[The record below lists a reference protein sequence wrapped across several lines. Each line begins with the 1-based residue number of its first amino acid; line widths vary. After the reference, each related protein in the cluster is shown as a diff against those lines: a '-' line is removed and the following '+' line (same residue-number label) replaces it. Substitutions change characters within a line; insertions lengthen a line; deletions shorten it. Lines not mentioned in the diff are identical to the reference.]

1 MYFPR
6 TSKASGQIALSADG
20 PEGPALQEEL
30 RRCLAIDGLKNR
42 ESETVAG
49 KSQNAQPEKC
59 TQVHQN
65 IELHRQQG
73 GSSLVPSLPRS
84 LCPVGLLQRC
94 APARDLNEQ
103 YLETHAIDAEDRPVR
118 SSVHALSVLGGGL
131 HQHPQEGDI
140 LGKKSAP
147 LLSAP
152 TATAW
157 QAAREATKREL
168 CQAPAAASTDYALM
182 PPQSVAHVDSHN
194 LSACPTNSTRT
205 YTAVGVS
212 AASFLRKYQRP
223 QHRVRYSARRHF
235 VVPRRRT
242 FATFREWL
250 AEDHQPPSK
259 ASGPREQFPARRGIC
274 HSASTDPSSGFL
286 SAAIKLRAAVERR
299 ACQAVEEEVRD
310 LSVSHSTQSQQAT
323 YVKAQQKALEAQTN
337 ARTSLDCTGRKKLAK
352 AGPATPPG
360 VRARVRWPL
369 PNKLQKH
376 VFKHTRPDAEK
387 SLCTAAQSAIE
398 TGKAMTEW
406 RNSSLPDISGYK
418 GRDAMHDKP
427 DLTSSLCHRH
437 AQTEAAE
444 YAFREAAAKAINAAS
459 IRLTRSSTAP
469 SWHMNRP
476 REQLR
481 SSNLDSQEW
490 CERYFDRGRP
500 RESHAD
506 KDEEQKVPLD
516 YLDGACLGSA
526 EDVIMHT
533 INPLEEAL
541 VSLQKIKKTESCTLS
556 LTSNQGIRDGRNN
569 GENGQREK
577 QRFPAEGDAPFINIR
592 KLPSTLLAGTE
603 PSYYEGEPN
612 FGKQRKDWGCLQHAP
627 WRMKNLPLEDFDVP
641 EDYGEACPQAL
652 LQRCHSDRQLVCPKS
667 QSRNPDFLQETYS
680 REFFQSKPTCHSDE
694 AASCSLSESVASPV
708 CNSGAGLAV
717 PANRQQGPRRTT
729 EVACTFEFQNANSSG
744 GRGHITNGPAEHETE
759 HLEILAPARENT
771 WAMSGGDNTSEWM
784 ADAEV
789 LHFVGTAWTHVPC
802 RVLRYES
809 DSRKFEVALQD
820 GSLKAVRRLALRF
833 RFETPQLHK
842 QRLEAC
848 NDRRMRALL
857 CQQLLRSVNRL
868 PSSAFSPLPCK
879 TVNCILKAA
888 TGIERFRHVG
898 LPLEILV
905 LAKRCLNERFLEAM
919 KFGAVLHSA
928 RLLHAKGTLESY
940 IADSYPQQQR
950 RRVQHPCPC
959 EWKEDGKLV
968 TLLKVLKPLLSAAV
982 PSFGRL
988 DVGAA
993 DSFRRALVRLR
1004 KRPLFATSKT
1014 FKLSLLLKGIFCDLG
1029 GLSFFDLPS
1038 RKLQHLSF
1046 ARVFKKSAILKPSEW
1061 TFPDPEQ
1068 YLVYQRALAA
1078 DVASALQEI
1087 ARDSLCHALIS
1098 AFAPLAATVAA
1109 NGAGATAPTV
1119 SLQGTAASM
1128 PGNAG
1133 TARPKSSLRLQL
1145 NRFNIMLQSDLLSF
1159 VMDSANEWKNYMLRA
1174 LDEKFEP
1181 FLQQSPASLPVPA
1194 PADTFLLKRNIPCL
1208 LQLRVIIYQDEAIFH
1223 PSQEEQ
1229 VNLKYTPQLVEG
1241 LLRQALETMIEA
1253 VGTINKLE
1261 ADLVPFAEPTEEPLL
1276 QLSREEPFLVAARE
1290 ATFCAIRASLAEAEP
1305 LRKQLDEVAC
1315 ALRGD
1320 ASLPFKENGGFDVQK
1335 LHFILQRYTNAETQL
1350 QKLSTRVA
1358 ARMFVVDGA
1367 AAKKTL
1373 LSKVHQLRCA
1383 LCTQAL
1389 VWVENEVNSLYDSW
1403 IEALRRASAVPVNDE
1418 ELIGLKKYLAEV
1430 HTETQPL
1437 ITCGKTVSSLLT
1449 VLEGYFVFAPP
1460 KVQKQMFELE
1470 CFSLRLKVV
1479 VGEASGILELAKERL
1494 EARRQITGRHLKV
1507 EFDALRD
1514 DIEAAAATFT
1524 HLEQSH
1530 TYMPLL
1536 ETLCGRVHAAITE
1549 VENLHKA
1556 EGIFGLEA
1564 SQFKQLEA
1572 VCLLSGNLNEV
1583 RYKIRF
1589 LWKAASDF
1597 QKNRDEWLMLPIWQL
1612 SHDEVEQ
1619 RLQRWRQTASAVRRV
1634 AGVFQSV
1641 EPLHAC
1647 DELLQ
1652 AITSFQK
1659 LLPLI
1664 KSLTHPS
1671 FQAKHWQELGALLE
1685 VEPLFHGEVV
1695 AFSLNQLVHRG
1706 WSKAT
1711 QAIKHISATALRE
1724 FHTKEYL
1731 QNLRG
1736 VWRSLKIEFVA
1747 LGQEECGRKT
1757 LKGFET
1763 IRSLIEEHQT
1773 CVNSLLDPQIRGEVD
1788 LQTREW
1794 LQKLSQLEFL
1804 CHLLESFQASWA
1816 YLVPIFDYP
1825 EIQQNLGK
1833 EYKVLTKLSKLW
1845 EHEVIGRLADST
1857 NLLDFV
1863 DMDELPHMLQAA
1875 SNELSAVKKSLNDF
1889 LDTKRLA
1896 FPRFWFC
1903 CNEELVQLLADAREA
1918 KLLGPHIQKCFE
1930 GIHSLQLDQHGKQAE
1945 SMLSHLGEI
1954 MPLTRPI
1961 QLLKDGQT
1969 TSVEELFSAIESA
1982 MCSSLQQAM
1991 QCAWEEFPLSPSH
2004 VLWIT
2009 DSCTC
2014 SQAALAIAH
2023 CCWTAQVEAA
2033 ILQQQLPQLVK
2044 DLRHQLGQL
2053 MEAVRGP
2060 LSPVTRLALAA
2071 MMTLDV
2077 HFRDVVEELQQSRTV
2092 SIGQFEWVC
2101 HLRSYWILNGNQT
2114 SGEAGHDS
2122 LNVEKGRNTTK
2133 HRRESGSILHLC
2145 MLDSCLCYGFELLR
2159 TPERLVVTPLTE
2171 RCYRTLMTA
2180 IHFHYG
2186 GALEGLAGTGKTE
2199 TIKDLAKAAGKHCL
2213 VFNCNEGLDAT
2224 AVAALLKGL
2233 ATSGSWCSFGE
2244 FNRLELDVLSIVA
2257 LQISMIQQAIRR
2269 RASTFAFEDTD
2280 LHLNSAC
2287 SINIT
2292 INLGYAGQS
2301 IIPDTLKA
2309 LFRPCTM
2316 MIPDAALIAEVILY
2330 TIGFQDAHQLS
2341 RKMTNCLHLASE
2353 QLERRSHYDFGM
2365 RAVVAVLNTAGHL
2378 CLHCARAVSE
2388 SVSKSVRDGLG
2399 QGVERQRFEA
2409 MVLCKALQ
2417 LTNIP
2422 KLHPTDQIV
2431 FDEILQDV
2439 FNDGDIAKGE
2449 THHSLEPFLK
2459 NAARQLMLEPS
2470 KKFIE
2475 KTLQVVDTLEHRHGL
2490 MLVGA
2495 SATGKT
2501 ATVKCLEL
2509 ALELQWAVTPATV
2522 SLGAEE
2528 SEIAGAVSEQARSTH
2543 GENEKCETTQ
2553 GTSEMRQSN
2562 ISSTTT
2568 RSYSSRTVATRKCI
2582 CHRIFPKSIEVKE
2595 LYGSFDSK
2603 THEWKSGA
2611 LEQAVRDASKEPNI
2625 NIQRW
2630 IVLDGP
2636 VDVKW
2641 VECLN
2646 SVLDE
2651 NKKLCLTS
2659 GEVVQIP
2666 PQMALL
2672 FEVTDLHC
2680 ASPAAVS
2687 RCGIVYIHRDVLD
2700 WKTLLRAWGL
2710 HSPTA
2715 KLLGN
2720 TLAADIAKTLSEAF
2734 EVCWAFLSK
2743 YDGGP
2748 LQITPNWMILNVLR
2762 LFEAVVAQIFK
2773 PAQNTEGKVESL
2785 LEHSLEG
2792 ALAFALLWGAG
2803 GTLSAAERPAFDVA
2817 FRSLHSGQVDVL
2829 ERMGLFT
2836 STSSEKNEE
2845 KQQTVSIRQV
2855 RRFKHHLPPT
2865 GSCFDVFWDFQQ
2877 KKWHSWSSLPV
2888 LPDAWKDPLSR
2899 FHEVLIETPETA
2911 LLEYFLQIIVAKG
2924 YTHFMLVGE
2933 AGSGKSKCM
2942 HHILQRMATVSQQ
2955 QYFHQ
2960 LQEQGFPVVLQT
2972 QGPSSGLI
2980 PGATPA
2986 STVQNSALGFLTL
2999 GLTGATAPRGLQ
3011 QWIEARLE
3019 KCHGAVMRPSGFSQ
3033 AVLLLDDV
3041 HLPEFEESGA
3051 QPAGEQVRQ
3060 LVEFGGWNQ
3069 HGTWRFH
3076 PIKGITISATCR
3088 SVRQQ
3093 PHQYNKRLS
3102 RHFFPLMGVPYSPE
3116 SLQTILHQLLLLRFG
3131 KCADTVVDGL
3141 NKVALLTR
3149 RLYTK
3154 VQQLLP
3160 PQPSRWMHHWT
3171 PRDCWRV
3178 VQRLAFL
3185 NNVNSHT
3192 QILCCWL
3199 HEVRAVFEDRIAA
3212 LTDVDILSAAI
3223 GDVLKDTFHITI
3235 ADLEP
3240 AVQSPLIFAF
3250 SKSEVRRAATD
3261 DGEAAAVGFT
3271 LNCRVYGRVTLLEAH
3286 QLCAAG
3292 LEQYSLLY
3300 PKDPL
3305 NLVLFSHAVEH
3316 VVRCMNTL
3324 LHPQGHLLLLGIG
3337 GSGRRSSARL
3347 AAFLAGFE
3355 TVELHGQVQSPSLV
3369 DWQQDLKRII
3379 WATGV
3384 LKKHLLLLVS
3394 PEYLEDK
3401 EIALDL
3407 CTLLQLRE
3415 VPDVLAADEKAEA
3428 LTALRSKISIG
3439 SAAGS
3444 GELDA
3449 DEKGESMTSTSNPN
3463 MELLATECRQRLR
3476 VCTYLS
3482 PSDPQ
3487 TQMLLRRFPALTG
3500 CCTVNYFRRWSAE
3513 ALHSVARQKL
3523 QVACTALQQQ
3533 EAVTISSCTTPNK
3546 DATQQGDST
3555 ESSSCTDL
3563 ETRLEKLCVACTSI
3577 FESTETV
3584 AELYRNEQRRF
3595 FYVTPASFLRLLNT
3609 FCYSSI
3615 KQSDCQQNQQ
3625 HRYNLG
3631 LQKLREVSALVI
3643 EMQHQLQ
3650 KLQPELET
3658 ATKEAEELRRV
3669 LAIKQDHVAVA
3680 LGLVETQ
3687 EKECKSQADA
3697 VALIERECTDQLA
3710 EATSLLLAAEEE
3722 LKMLSKADITELKN
3736 IKTPPAGVVK
3746 VMEATSK
3753 LLGVRPVFVQS
3764 VPRQSRQADYWQ
3776 TGKKYL
3782 LENSHFLQL
3791 LLNFDRESVA
3801 RNVIAAVAQYE
3812 DDADFDPEAIKKA
3825 SLAAKSL
3832 CLWVKALIAYDR
3844 ANRSV
3849 KPRRVAL
3856 QKAQSELQLAE
3867 ALLTDKE
3874 KELLRTQQHAEELY
3888 NQYQQAL
3895 QHLETIQNKE
3905 YTFRKRLTVAE
3916 KIISAVGGEQARWT
3930 EKLGIIKNQM
3940 LCIAGDA
3947 ALGAA
3952 LIEFGGAFHP
3962 TYRAKCL
3969 DIWKKELEK
3978 CGLKNTRGYSLEQ
3991 AFASPQEAQH
4001 WILQGLPSDQFSIEN
4016 AVIALN
4022 AQFCPMLIDPH
4033 QQAAEWLAHT
4043 FSDMTVL
4050 RAQEPQFTRSLQLL
4064 LQHGAVVVLE
4074 CFSERLEPA
4083 LSHIL
4088 KWQKQRQIH
4097 LPCGDVLYHCTT
4109 FSLLGG
4115 GPPSTVDLGSMT
4127 VDVHPSFRLLLK
4139 TPLNAPRF
4147 SPELCSRLTLIDF
4160 SVGLKGLEQRLLQLA
4175 LQVAAPDTHT
4185 TCLRLLHQ
4193 EAEMRDQLSAADY
4206 SMLEALRN
4214 AKGDI
4219 LEDAE
4224 LLCTLRHAK
4233 VVIENCNERL
4243 HEQKTAQAAAENTLS
4258 LYYPVARRAA
4268 GLFQV
4273 LQRLESAHPMYLF
4286 SVHMF
4291 QKCFV
4296 EAVMESLGQSN
4307 ATARQLNAFTHTAD
4321 LVEAAIRRIY
4331 RSIYPCLFEKHKP
4344 LLPVLLALQSIQM
4357 KGSATPEEIQQLFAP
4372 VVGQQLAGVSPEE
4385 SREDSIAFPEVPD
4398 IAWPTASSREKL
4410 KDLQLLGEPF
4420 LSVVSSMSQR
4430 NKDWKSALCCANPL
4444 ATEWPENPQTALLQ
4458 QAEVTHMRTKFVTV
4472 ALGRDQAPKAV
4483 FAIRSGVENGH
4494 WVHLQNCH
4502 LHLGFLKELSV
4513 IVSDLATQNPHKDF
4527 RLILSAFPCDG
4538 FPTSIL
4544 LRSQKLA
4551 YEPPRGLRQSLQS
4564 IYTEAVPA
4572 WIQLETALPKGELQL
4587 APWSFLQH
4595 MASEINYGG
4604 RVTDERDRQLL
4615 RYLCHEALSEDGLW
4629 RQTGPSCLDAFKAP
4643 AANLT
4648 CAEILAQIKMLP
4660 VEEEPQ
4666 VEIAILSQCCCNFM
4680 QIFGLQASAEIA
4692 VASAESL
4699 EIQQRLM
4706 AIHHKQHASTPF
4718 DTTPSGIESSSEV
4731 RERAS
4736 VLLAQLPPIFNL
4748 EDAAALRSHSYE
4760 NAMDTALLQ
4769 ELTRYNALIAITK
4782 KTLQIPQDAAD
4793 GVVEYTDEVQN
4804 VHHCIRQNRVPQ
4816 IVAAASY
4823 PMAFGLAA
4831 WMANL
4836 KKRVA
4841 FIKLWLRGPPPKPFW
4856 LPGCFNARSVCTAIL
4871 QQFSRHEGLKLDAVG
4886 FNFSV
4891 LPDSARESSSSTT
4904 DKAMQA
4910 AEVSASHF
4918 SHDVSGLFLHGASWS
4933 SEDKVKLV
4941 KTKLGQKVE
4950 NNTDADTTVLVLTL
4964 SLDRVIR
4971 PPKFYSCP
4979 LYSSSR
4985 RSGIQTAAGKCFL
4998 ERSAFS
5004 TPGQRCVQS
5013 KDILRAVTISKATCF
5028 GEIDLAGSPPACVYL
5043 GFCLGFAAEGSSA
5056 ITETS
5061 RFTTLPSKATI
5072 PVVIMEAL
5080 EECPFPPSCEKH
5092 CHPCCGH
5099 RLSLL
5104 GAYTATSWRNYAVTA
5119 LRLSLDRLAFI
5130 SPNAALYARF
5140 FPCIQKAS
5148 ALSMWPAHVDACTC
5162 KNKLLLLTRFN
5173 AKAVGSYIFVL
5184 WKRSSLLCTAQR
5196 YDGLANLAG
5205 AEIHDQAVGRMQASA
5220 KIDCRPSAELRDQ
5233 I

>member
-212 AASFLRKYQRP
+212 AASFLRKFQRP

-1014 FKLSLLLKGIFCDLG
+1014 FK
-1029 GLSFFDLPS
+1029 
-1038 RKLQHLSF
+1038 
-1046 ARVFKKSAILKPSEW
+1046 
-1061 TFPDPEQ
+1061 FPDPEQ

-1109 NGAGATAPTV
+1109 NGAGATAPT
-1119 SLQGTAASM
+1119 
-1128 PGNAG
+1128 
-1133 TARPKSSLRLQL
+1133 
-1145 NRFNIMLQSDLLSF
+1145 SDLLSF

-1479 VGEASGILELAKERL
+1479 VGEASGILELAKERSTFSSVHESCPAVALNATQAAITRIIRAAVALLYGYVAYAQATGLRMQL

-1572 VCLLSGNLNEV
+1572 VCLLSGNLNE
-1583 RYKIRF
+1583 

-1969 TSVEELFSAIESA
+1969 TSVEELFSAVSICPAKCPTHYLSKLQNPES
-1982 MCSSLQQAM
+1982 LVHHRHIK
-1991 QCAWEEFPLSPSH
+1991 L
-2004 VLWIT
+2004 
-2009 DSCTC
+2009 
-2014 SQAALAIAH
+2014 ALLLY
-2023 CCWTAQVEAA
+2023 VEAA

-2244 FNRLELDVLSIVA
+2244 FNRLELDVLSI
-2257 LQISMIQQAIRR
+2257 
-2269 RASTFAFEDTD
+2269 
-2280 LHLNSAC
+2280 
-2287 SINIT
+2287 
-2292 INLGYAGQS
+2292 
-2301 IIPDTLKA
+2301 A

-4296 EAVMESLGQSN
+4296 EAVMCVRPEYLCSCLMQLAEAELGTFVHNPEPLGLGEALERTLSKVM
-4307 ATARQLNAFTHTAD
+4307 LLSVELLVDTHIHAD
-4321 LVEAAIRRIY
+4321 MLR
-4331 RSIYPCLFEKHKP
+4331 
-4344 LLPVLLALQSIQM
+4344 
-4357 KGSATPEEIQQLFAP
+4357 P
-4372 VVGQQLAGVSPEE
+4372 VVYRLCLLHA
-4385 SREDSIAFPEVPD
+4385 
-4398 IAWPTASSREKL
+4398 L
-4410 KDLQLLGEPF
+4410 LLGRRRF
-4420 LSVVSSMSQR
+4420 G
-4430 NKDWKSALCCANPL
+4430 ALGWASPLDICAN
-4444 ATEWPENPQTALLQ
+4444 
-4458 QAEVTHMRTKFVTV
+4458 
-4472 ALGRDQAPKAV
+4472 
-4483 FAIRSGVENGH
+4483 
-4494 WVHLQNCH
+4494 
-4502 LHLGFLKELSV
+4502 
-4513 IVSDLATQNPHKDF
+4513 DLA
-4527 RLILSAFPCDG
+4527 I
-4538 FPTSIL
+4538 
-4544 LRSQKLA
+4544 
-4551 YEPPRGLRQSLQS
+4551 SLQ
-4564 IYTEAVPA
+4564 
-4572 WIQLETALPKGELQL
+4572 QLETALPKGELQL

-4660 VEEEPQ
+4660 VEEEP
-4666 VEIAILSQCCCNFM
+4666 

-4782 KTLQIPQDAAD
+4782 KTLQIPQ
-4793 GVVEYTDEVQN
+4793 V
-4804 VHHCIRQNRVPQ
+4804 
-4816 IVAAASY
+4816 
-4823 PMAFGLAA
+4823 
-4831 WMANL
+4831 
-4836 KKRVA
+4836 
-4841 FIKLWLRGPPPKPFW
+4841 
-4856 LPGCFNARSVCTAIL
+4856 
-4871 QQFSRHEGLKLDAVG
+4871 
-4886 FNFSV
+4886 
-4891 LPDSARESSSSTT
+4891 
-4904 DKAMQA
+4904 
-4910 AEVSASHF
+4910 
-4918 SHDVSGLFLHGASWS
+4918 
-4933 SEDKVKLV
+4933 
-4941 KTKLGQKVE
+4941 
-4950 NNTDADTTVLVLTL
+4950 
-4964 SLDRVIR
+4964 
-4971 PPKFYSCP
+4971 
-4979 LYSSSR
+4979 
-4985 RSGIQTAAGKCFL
+4985 
-4998 ERSAFS
+4998 
-5004 TPGQRCVQS
+5004 TP
-5013 KDILRAVTISKATCF
+5013 IS
-5028 GEIDLAGSPPACVYL
+5028 
-5043 GFCLGFAAEGSSA
+5043 
-5056 ITETS
+5056 
-5061 RFTTLPSKATI
+5061 
-5072 PVVIMEAL
+5072 
-5080 EECPFPPSCEKH
+5080 
-5092 CHPCCGH
+5092 
-5099 RLSLL
+5099 
-5104 GAYTATSWRNYAVTA
+5104 
-5119 LRLSLDRLAFI
+5119 
-5130 SPNAALYARF
+5130 
-5140 FPCIQKAS
+5140 
-5148 ALSMWPAHVDACTC
+5148 
-5162 KNKLLLLTRFN
+5162 
-5173 AKAVGSYIFVL
+5173 
-5184 WKRSSLLCTAQR
+5184 
-5196 YDGLANLAG
+5196 
-5205 AEIHDQAVGRMQASA
+5205 
-5220 KIDCRPSAELRDQ
+5220 
-5233 I
+5233 